1 MWWKPNKS
9 IEKGDKME
17 IKERILLE
25 KRLQKIKNNEKRLIV
40 RLREVHN
47 MTYQQIGELLGSDR
61 TTVSRK
67 YMEYARA
74 KGDVEKC

>member
-1 MWWKPNKS
+1 
-9 IEKGDKME
+9 ME

-25 KRLQKIKNNEKRLIV
+25 KRLQKIENNEKRLIV

-47 MTYQQIGELLGSDR
+47 MTYQQIGDLLGTDR

-67 YMEYARA
+67 YN
-74 KGDVEKC
+74 DPLLSLEKRRC

>member
-25 KRLQKIKNNEKRLIV
+25 KRLQKIENNEKRLIV

-47 MTYQQIGELLGSDR
+47 MTYQQIGDLLGTDR

-67 YMEYARA
+67 YN
-74 KGDVEKC
+74 DPLLSLEKRRC